1 MEEPKMKK
9 VTMAG
14 ALLVGLL
21 AAGASSAV
29 VNAPVN
35 IAYPINASANSNYF
49 KVSFTVTCPGGMN
62 SVKWAFDTSNSV
74 GGATFYDN
82 FNTQFLHKL
91 PSGWHTIDVWA
102 SCGEEHMKFFVN

>member
-1 MEEPKMKK
+1 MEEPNMKK
-9 VTMAG
+9 AMMTA
-14 ALLVGLL
+14 ALLVGMF

-49 KVSFTVTCPGGMN
+49 KVSFTVTCPGGMH
-62 SVKWAFDTSNSV
+62 SVKWAFDTVNSV

-91 PSGWHTIDVWA
+91 PSGWYTIDVLA
-102 SCGEEHMKFFVN
+102 SCGEEHMKF